1 MKRIDKFLS
10 KLGLVRKSRHESI
23 VAGHV
28 EFTRTLGEAA
38 KAAGVEVLI
47 DDQYLENAWS
57 DSDIFVL
64 GSRNII
70 RDCQLVGATLRVG
83 PNCQFNVISGLL
95 AFPKP

>member
-23 VAGHV
+23 ISGHV

-38 KAAGVEVLI
+38 KAAGVEVLQ
-47 DDQYLENAWS
+47 DDQYLENAWI
-57 DSDIFVL
+57 DSDLFVL
-64 GSRNII
+64 GSRNVI
-70 RDCQLVGATLRVG
+70 RDCQLEGATLRVG
-83 PNCQFNVISGLL
+83 PNCQFNLISGLR